1 MGNGSNEANDEKV
14 CLILYREEVDT
25 LISMTSMSIEI
36 EQEMDEA
43 EDHVLSWLLFIRAN
57 LKAALGDTGCDCD
70 CDEDDTPP
78 PAAGD

>member
-1 MGNGSNEANDEKV
+1 MGNESDGASDEKV
-14 CLILYREEVDT
+14 CLTLYREEIDT